1 MGVGDEASIAGMRSF
16 NAFLEWV
23 LEDLDGR
30 ERYVKTG
37 WPAWPRLRGEGRP
50 S

>member
-1 MGVGDEASIAGMRSF
+1 MSVSDEASIAGMRSF
-16 NAFLEWV
+16 NAFLGWV

-37 WPAWPRLRGEGRP
+37 WPAWPRLRGGEAT
-50 S
+50 